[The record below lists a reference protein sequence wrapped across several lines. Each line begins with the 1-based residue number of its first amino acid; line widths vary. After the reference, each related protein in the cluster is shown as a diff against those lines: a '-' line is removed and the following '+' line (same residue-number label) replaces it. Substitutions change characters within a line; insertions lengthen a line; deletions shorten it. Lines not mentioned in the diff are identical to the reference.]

1 MIIKTIAATLT
12 VFATTT
18 WCASSS
24 NAREGIVRVAVYR
37 GPASCEDCS
46 ETMRKSIM
54 ALGPEYRVDYVG
66 AEEKIDIRDETL
78 SKFDIYVQPGG
89 GQDIPAAFE
98 SLGEQRVEAIRRFV
112 EAGGGFF
119 GSCMGAYLA
128 SGSGIGLIDDE
139 LESEVGR
146 PGFPV
151 SSIISTAVST
161 SWNGEKQTVFFQDG
175 PYMSEPKDVRGFKKI
190 ATYQN
195 GDIAAARYHFGSG
208 IVVLT
213 GPHAEAD
220 GSWFREAG
228 IPIDKMP
235 DHSVLRSVMD
245 EFRSE
250 PR

>member
-175 PYMSEPKDVRGFKKI
+175 PYMSKPKGCTRVQKDRHLSERRYCRGSLPFWQWNRRSDRP
-190 ATYQN
+190 ACR
-195 GDIAAARYHFGSG
+195 GRW
-208 IVVLT
+208 IVV
-213 GPHAEAD
+213 
-220 GSWFREAG
+220 S
-228 IPIDKMP
+228 
-235 DHSVLRSVMD
+235 RSGHTD
-245 EFRSE
+245 
-250 PR
+250 

>member
-1 MIIKTIAATLT
+1 MIIKTMTAALTIIAATT
-12 VFATTT
+12 GVV
-18 WCASSS
+18 SSS
-24 NAREGIVRVAVYR
+24 NAKEGIVRVAVYR

-46 ETMRKSIM
+46 ETMRQSIM

-66 AEEKIDIRDETL
+66 AKERIDIRDETL
-78 SKFDIYVQPGG
+78 SKYDIYVQPGG

-112 EAGGGFF
+112 KAGGGFF

-151 SSIISTAVST
+151 NSIISTVVST
-161 SWNGEKQTVFFQDG
+161 RWSGKEQTVFFQDG
-175 PYMSEPKDVRGFKKI
+175 PYMPEPKDSSEFKKI

-195 GDIAAARYHFGSG
+195 GDIAAARYRFGKG
-208 IVVLT
+208 VVVLT
-213 GPHAEAD
+213 GPHPEAD
-220 GSWFREAG
+220 TSWFREAG
-228 IPIDKMP
+228 ISISKMP
-235 DHSVLRSVMD
+235 DQSLLRSVMG
-245 EFRSE
+245 ELHE
-250 PR
+250 